1 VYICTLPGK
10 FLWNNLLIIGM
21 DRNSIIGFALLAV
34 LFFGYFYYSK
44 QGQLTAERERQHI
57 QDSLN
62 KLKPKIDTTLKMQAG
77 ADSLAAKK
85 DSSLAGLKQDSTGKE
100 QLVTVEN
107 KVFKITFSNKGGQPQ
122 KIELK
127 DFKTFDGKP
136 LILQDGS
143 FNNISYAINTGN
155 NQTAQTSDL
164 LFTPLPVQTQSD
176 SSKVIAF
183 TLQTNNGE
191 SIEHEY
197 IIKPDDYMIAFNIK
211 LNGANKLVTQ
221 NTLNLLWQARAVKM
235 EKDIEW
241 ETQQSHVSFVENG
254 DYDFEHVVKGKDD
267 DKKFVRPVDWLALNQ
282 QFFAAAI
289 VAKNKFSSGEV
300 TWQSPADTSLHIIAK
315 ATANLKLSVPA
326 GNDAVVPLELFYG
339 PSDYKILKSY
349 GNQMYNM
356 VPLGSGILA
365 FVKYINRGFIMP
377 VFNFLSG
384 KIASYGLVIAL
395 LTIIIRLLI
404 SPLTYQSYLSGAK
417 MKLLKPELEVLKTKF
432 KDDKQAFG
440 MEQMKLYKRA
450 GVNPLG
456 GCIPALFQV
465 PIFFALYDFF
475 NSNIALRHQSF
486 LWAKDL
492 STYDSIYHIP
502 FNIPFYGDHVSLFTI
517 TAAITSMLI
526 SVYGMSNMQ
535 DNSNPVMKYLP
546 YIFPVILIGVFNRM
560 PAALT
565 WYYTVSNTI
574 TLLIQF
580 VIQKYIIDHDKI
592 MAKLQENKKK
602 PVAQSKWQERI
613 TAMQDSNTKLKT
625 MKEKSDALKKKR

>member
-1 VYICTLPGK
+1 
-10 FLWNNLLIIGM
+10 M
-21 DRNSIIGFALLAV
+21 DRNTVMGFVLLAL
-34 LFFGYFYYSK
+34 LFFGYFYYTK
-44 QGQLTAERERQHI
+44 QGQLTAERQQQHI

-62 KLKPKIDTTLKMQAG
+62 KLKPKVDTTLRMQAS
-77 ADSLAAKK
+77 DSIAAKR
-85 DSSLAGLKQDSTGKE
+85 DSSIAGIKQDSTGKE

-107 KVFKITFSNKGGQPQ
+107 KVLKITFSNKGGQP
-122 KIELK
+122 KEILLK
-127 DFKTFDGKP
+127 DFKTFNGKP
-136 LILQDGS
+136 LILENGS

-155 NQTAQTSDL
+155 NRTAQTSNL
-164 LFTPLPVQTQSD
+164 LFTPSAVQTGADGSQ
-176 SSKVIAF
+176 VITF
-183 TLQTNNGE
+183 TLQTSNGE
-191 SIEHEY
+191 SVQHEY
-197 IIKPDDYMIAFNIK
+197 IVKPDDYMLGFNIK
-211 LNGANKLVTQ
+211 LNGANQLVTA
-221 NTLNLLWQARAVKM
+221 NSINLLWQAKALKQ
-235 EKDIEW
+235 EKDIDW
-241 ETQQSHVSFVENG
+241 ETQQSHISFVENG
-254 DYDFEHVVKGKDD
+254 DFDFEHIVKGKQD
-267 DKKFVRPVDWLALNQ
+267 DKKFVKPVDWLAVNQ
-282 QFFAAAI
+282 QFFASAI
-289 VAKNKFSSGEV
+289 VAKNKFNSGEV
-300 TWQSPADTSLHIIAK
+300 TWESPGDTSLHTIVK
-315 ATANLKLSVPA
+315 ATANLKLDVPA
-326 GNDAVVPLELFYG
+326 GNDAVIALQLFYG

-377 VFNFLSG
+377 VFNFLSS

-417 MKLLKPELEVLKTKF
+417 MKLLKPEIEQLKTKF
-432 KDDKQAFG
+432 GDDKQAFG
-440 MEQMKLYKRA
+440 MEQMKLFKSA

-475 NSNIALRHQSF
+475 NSNIALRQQSF
-486 LWAKDL
+486 WWAKDL

-517 TAAITSMLI
+517 TAAVTSMLI

-546 YIFPVILIGVFNRM
+546 FIFPIVLIGVFNRM

-565 WYYTVSNTI
+565 WYYTVSNSI
-574 TLLIQF
+574 TLLIQL

-602 PVAQSKWQERI
+602 PVAQNKWQERVA
-613 TAMQDSNTKLKT
+613 AMQDSNSKLKA

>member
-1 VYICTLPGK
+1 
-10 FLWNNLLIIGM
+10 M
-21 DRNSIIGFALLAV
+21 DRNTVIGFVLLAL
-34 LFFGYFYYSK
+34 LFFGYFYYSQ
-44 QGQLTAERERQHI
+44 QGQLAAEKQKQYI

-62 KLKPKIDTTLKMQAG
+62 RLKPKVDTALKMQAI
-77 ADSLAAKK
+77 ADSLPEKK
-85 DSSLAGLKQDSTGKE
+85 DSSLSAVKQDSTGKE
-100 QLVTVEN
+100 ELVTVEN
-107 KVFKITFSNKGGQPQ
+107 KLLKITFSNKGAQPKQ
-122 KIELK
+122 ILIKN
-127 DFKTFDGKP
+127 FKTFNGEP

-143 FNNISYAINTGN
+143 FNNISYAINIGN
-155 NQTAQTSDL
+155 NATAQTSDL
-164 LFTPLPVQTQSD
+164 LFTPLPIQTAPDGSQ
-176 SSKVIAF
+176 ILTF
-183 TLQTNNGE
+183 RLQTNNGE

-197 IIKPDDYMIAFNIK
+197 IIKPDDYMLAFNIK
-211 LNGANKLVTQ
+211 LNGANKLITQ
-221 NTLNLLWQARAVKM
+221 NTINLLWQAKAVEK

-241 ETQQSHVSFVENG
+241 ETQQSHISFVENG
-254 DYDFEHVVKGKDD
+254 DYDFEHIVKGKDD
-267 DKKFVRPVDWLALNQ
+267 DKKFVAPVDWLALNQ

-289 VAKNKFSSGEV
+289 VAKNKFTSGQINW
-300 TWQSPADTSLHIIAK
+300 TSPEDTSLHIIAK
-315 ATANLKLSVPA
+315 ATANLKLSVPP
-326 GNDAVVPLELFYG
+326 GNEAIVPLELFYG

-377 VFNFLSG
+377 VFNFLSS

-417 MKLLKPELEVLKTKF
+417 MKLLKPEIEVLKSKY

-440 MEQMKLYKRA
+440 MEQMKLFKSA

-475 NSNIALRHQSF
+475 NSNIALRQQSF
-486 LWAKDL
+486 WWAKDL
-492 STYDSIYHIP
+492 STYDSIYHLP

-546 YIFPVILIGVFNRM
+546 YIFPIVLIGVFNRM

-574 TLLIQF
+574 TLLIQL

-602 PVAQSKWQERI
+602 PVAQSKWQEKVA
-613 TAMQDSNTKLKT
+613 AMQESNNKLKS
-625 MKEKSDALKKKR
+625 MKEKSDALRNKSVPQKKKR

>member
-1 VYICTLPGK
+1 M
-10 FLWNNLLIIGM
+10 GM
-21 DRNSIIGFALLAV
+21 DRNTIIGFVLLAL

-62 KLKPKIDTTLKMQAG
+62 KLKPKIDTTLKMQAA

-85 DSSLAGLKQDSTGKE
+85 DSTLSGLKQDSTGKE

-122 KIELK
+122 RIELK

-155 NQTAQTSDL
+155 NHTAQTSEL
-164 LFTPLPVQTQSD
+164 LFTPLPLQTEAD
-176 SSKVIAF
+176 SSKIISF
-183 TLQTNNGE
+183 KLETNNGQ
-191 SIEHEY
+191 SIVHQY
-197 IIKPDDYMIAFNIK
+197 IIKPDDYMLAFNIK
-211 LNGANKLVTQ
+211 LNGANQLVTQ
-221 NTLNLLWQARAVKM
+221 NTINLLWQVKAVKM

-241 ETQQSHVSFVENG
+241 ETQQSHISFVENG

-267 DKKFVRPVDWLALNQ
+267 DKTFVRPVDWLALNQ

-289 VAKNKFSSGEV
+289 VAKNKFSSGAV
-300 TWQSPADTSLHIIAK
+300 TWQSPNDTSLHIIAK
-315 ATANLKLSVPA
+315 ATANLKLTVAP

-377 VFNFLSG
+377 VFNFLSS

-440 MEQMKLYKRA
+440 MEQMKLYKSA

-602 PVAQSKWQERI
+602 PVAQNKWQERI
-613 TAMQDSNTKLKT
+613 TAMQESNTKLKT

>member
-1 VYICTLPGK
+1 
-10 FLWNNLLIIGM
+10 M
-21 DRNSIIGFALLAV
+21 DRNSIIGFVLLAL
-34 LFFGYFYYSK
+34 LFFGYFYYSR
-44 QGQLTAERERQHI
+44 QGQMAAEQQKQHI
-57 QDSLN
+57 QDSLDR
-62 KLKPKIDTTLKMQAG
+62 LKPKVDTLANLKA
-77 ADSLAAKK
+77 ASDSIAAKR
-85 DSSLAGLKQDSTGKE
+85 DTLASAFKQDTARKE
-100 QLVTVEN
+100 QLLTVEN
-107 KVFKITFSNKGGQPQ
+107 KLLKITFTNKGGQP
-122 KIELK
+122 KEILIK
-127 DFKTFDGKP
+127 NFTTFDGQP

-143 FNNISYAINTGN
+143 FNNISYPINAG
-155 NQTAQTSDL
+155 NQTVQTSDL
-164 LFTPLPVQTQSD
+164 LFTPAAVQTLAD
-176 SSKVIAF
+176 SSQVVTF
-183 TLQTNNGE
+183 NVQTNNGE
-191 SIEHEY
+191 SIQHQY
-197 IIKPDDYMIAFNIK
+197 IIKPDDYMLGFNIK
-211 LNGANKLVTQ
+211 LNGANRLEPQ
-221 NTLNLLWQARAVKM
+221 NKIDLLWKAKAVKL
-235 EKDIEW
+235 EKDMVW
-241 ETQQSHVSFVENG
+241 ETQQSHISYVENG
-254 DYDFEHVVKGKDD
+254 DYDFQHIVKGKDD
-267 DKKFVRPVDWLALNQ
+267 SQKFDHPVEWLALNQ

-289 VAKNKFSSGEV
+289 LAKNKFNSGAVNWE
-300 TWQSPADTSLHIIAK
+300 SPDDTSKHIIAE
-315 ATANLKLSVPA
+315 ATAHLSLDVPP
-326 GNDAVVPLELFYG
+326 GSDAVIPLQLFYG

-377 VFNFLSG
+377 VFNFLSS

-440 MEQMKLYKRA
+440 MEQMKLYKTA

-456 GCIPALFQV
+456 GCIPALFQI

-526 SVYGMSNMQ
+526 SLYGMTNMQ

-546 YIFPVILIGVFNRM
+546 FIFPVVLIGVFNKM

-574 TLLIQF
+574 TLLIQL

-592 MAKLQENKKK
+592 LAKIQENKKK
-602 PVAQSKWQERI
+602 PASQSKWQEKVA
-613 TAMQDSNTKLKT
+613 AMQESNAKLKS
-625 MKEKSDALKKKR
+625 MKEKTDSLKKKK

>member
-1 VYICTLPGK
+1 M
-10 FLWNNLLIIGM
+10 GM
-21 DRNSIIGFALLAV
+21 DRNTVIGFVLLAL
-34 LFFGYFYYSK
+34 LFFGYFFYSQK
-44 QGQLTAERERQHI
+44 GQLAAEQQKKHI
-57 QDSLN
+57 QDSLD
-62 KLKPKIDTTLKMQAG
+62 KLKPKVDTTARLSAIR
-77 ADSLAAKK
+77 DSIAAKK
-85 DSSLAGLKQDSTGKE
+85 DTLASVFKQDSTAKE
-100 QLVTVEN
+100 EFLTVEN
-107 KVFKITFSNKGGQPQ
+107 KVLKITFTNKGGQPHEILI
-122 KIELK
+122 KN
-127 DFKTFDGKP
+127 FKSYDGKP

-143 FNNISYAINTGN
+143 FNNISYPINTGN
-155 NQTAQTSDL
+155 QTVQTSDL
-164 LFTPLPVQTQSD
+164 LFTPSAIQTTAD
-176 SSKVIAF
+176 SSQVITF
-183 TLQTNNGE
+183 NLQTNSGE
-191 SIEHEY
+191 SVQHQY
-197 IIKPDDYMIAFNIK
+197 IIKPNDYMLGFNIK
-211 LNGANKLVTQ
+211 LKGANRLEPQ
-221 NTLNLLWQARAVKM
+221 NKIDLLWKAKATQK

-241 ETQQSHVSFVENG
+241 ETQQSHISYVENG
-254 DYDFEHVVKGKDD
+254 DYDFQHVVKGKDD
-267 DKKFVRPVDWLALNQ
+267 NQKFNQPVEWLALNQ

-289 VAKNKFSSGEV
+289 VSKNKFNSGEV
-300 TWQSPADTSLHIIAK
+300 SWKSPEDSNQHIIAE
-315 ATANLKLSVPA
+315 ATANLKLDIAP
-326 GNDAVVPLELFYG
+326 GDDAVIPLQLFYG

-417 MKLLKPELEVLKTKF
+417 MKLLKPEIEELKTKY

-440 MEQMKLYKRA
+440 MEQMKLFKSA

-492 STYDSIYHIP
+492 STYDSIYNLP
-502 FNIPFYGDHVSLFTI
+502 FNIPFYGSHVSLFTI
-517 TAAITSMLI
+517 TAAVTSMLI

-546 YIFPVILIGVFNRM
+546 FIFPVVLIGVFNRM

-574 TLLIQF
+574 TLLIQL

-602 PVAQSKWQERI
+602 PATQSKWQERVN
-613 TAMQDSNTKLKT
+613 AMQQSNAKLKA

>member
-1 VYICTLPGK
+1 M
-10 FLWNNLLIIGM
+10 GM
-21 DRNSIIGFALLAV
+21 DRNSVIGFVLLAL

-44 QGQLTAERERQHI
+44 QGQMAAEQQKQHI

-62 KLKPKIDTTLKMQAG
+62 RLKPKMDSTAKLKAVE
-77 ADSLAAKK
+77 DSITAKK
-85 DSSLAGLKQDSTGKE
+85 DTLASDFKQDTSGKE
-100 QLVTVEN
+100 QLLTVEN
-107 KVFKITFSNKGGQPQ
+107 KVLKITFTNKGGQPKEIQ
-122 KIELK
+122 VKN
-127 DFKTFDGKP
+127 FKTFDGKP
-136 LILQDGS
+136 LILQNGS
-143 FNNISYAINTGN
+143 FSDISYAVNTGS
-155 NQTAQTSDL
+155 NQSIQTSDL
-164 LFTPLPVQTQSD
+164 LFTASPIQTNAD
-176 SSKVIAF
+176 SSQVVTF
-183 TLQTNNGE
+183 TLRTDNGE
-191 SIEHEY
+191 SIEHQY
-197 IIKPDDYMIAFNIK
+197 IIKPDDYMLDFNIK
-211 LNGANKLVTQ
+211 LNGVNKLEPQ
-221 NTLNLLWQARAVKM
+221 NKIDLVWKARAVKL
-235 EKDIEW
+235 EKDIVW
-241 ETQQSHVSFVENG
+241 ETQQSHISYVENG
-254 DYDFEHVVKGKDD
+254 DYDFQHIIKGKDD
-267 DKKFVRPVDWLALNQ
+267 NQKFDHPVEWLALNQ

-289 VAKNKFSSGEV
+289 VAKNKFNSGEV
-300 TWQSPADTSLHIIAK
+300 SWKSPEDTSLHIIAE
-315 ATANLKLSVPA
+315 ATANLKLDVPP
-326 GNDAVVPLELFYG
+326 GNDALIPLQLFYG
-339 PSDYKILKSY
+339 PSNYKILKSY

-377 VFNFLSG
+377 VFDFLSS

-417 MKLLKPELEVLKTKF
+417 MKLLKPELELLKTKF

-440 MEQMKLYKRA
+440 MEQMKLYKSA

-456 GCIPALFQV
+456 GCIPALFQI

-486 LWAKDL
+486 WWAKDL

-526 SVYGMSNMQ
+526 SLYGMTNMQ

-546 YIFPVILIGVFNRM
+546 FIFPVVLIGVFNKM

-574 TLLIQF
+574 TLLIQL

-602 PVAQSKWQERI
+602 PATQSKWQEKVN
-613 TAMQDSNTKLKT
+613 AMQESNAKLKS
-625 MKEKSDALKKKR
+625 MKEKSDSLKKKK

>member
-1 VYICTLPGK
+1 
-10 FLWNNLLIIGM
+10 M

-44 QGQLTAERERQHI
+44 QGQLTAEREKQHI

-62 KLKPKIDTTLKMQAG
+62 KLKPKIDTTAKMQQAT
-77 ADSLAAKK
+77 DSLAAKK
-85 DSSLAGLKQDSTGKE
+85 DSSLSGLKQDSTGKE
-100 QLVTVEN
+100 QFVTVEN

-164 LFTPLPVQTQSD
+164 LFTPLPVQTDSD
-176 SSKVIAF
+176 SSKVIGF

-191 SIEHEY
+191 SIEHQY
-197 IIKPDDYMIAFNIK
+197 VIKPDDYMIAFNIK
-211 LNGANKLVTQ
+211 LNGSNKLLTQ
-221 NTLNLLWQARAVKM
+221 NTLSLLWQAKAVKM

-254 DYDFEHVVKGKDD
+254 DYDFEHVVRGKDD

-300 TWQSPADTSLHIIAK
+300 SWQSPTDTSLHIIAK
-315 ATANLKLSVPA
+315 ATANLKLNVTP

-377 VFNFLSG
+377 VFNFLSS

-440 MEQMKLYKRA
+440 MEQMKLYRSA

-492 STYDSIYHIP
+492 STYDSIYHLP

-546 YIFPVILIGVFNRM
+546 FIFPVILIGVFNRM

-574 TLLIQF
+574 TLLIQL

-602 PVAQSKWQERI
+602 PAAQSKWQERI

>member
-1 VYICTLPGK
+1 
-10 FLWNNLLIIGM
+10 M

-44 QGQLTAERERQHI
+44 QGQLTAEREKQHI

-62 KLKPKIDTTLKMQAG
+62 KLKPKIDTTVKMQKAT
-77 ADSLAAKK
+77 DSLAAKK
-85 DSSLAGLKQDSTGKE
+85 DSSLSGLKQDSTGKE
-100 QLVTVEN
+100 QFVTVEN

-143 FNNISYAINTGN
+143 FNNISYAINTGI

-164 LFTPLPVQTQSD
+164 LFTPLPVQTERD
-176 SSKVIAF
+176 SSKVIGF

-191 SIEHEY
+191 SVEHQY
-197 IIKPDDYMIAFNIK
+197 VIKPDDYMIAFNIK
-211 LNGANKLVTQ
+211 LNGANKLLTQ
-221 NTLNLLWQARAVKM
+221 NTLNLLWQAKAVKM

-254 DYDFEHVVKGKDD
+254 DYDFEHVVRGKDD

-300 TWQSPADTSLHIIAK
+300 TWQSPNDTSLHIIAK
-315 ATANLKLSVPA
+315 ATANLKLNVTP

-377 VFNFLSG
+377 VFNFLSS

-417 MKLLKPELEVLKTKF
+417 MKLLKPELEVLKMKF

-440 MEQMKLYKRA
+440 MEQMKLYRSA

-492 STYDSIYHIP
+492 STYDSIYHLP

-546 YIFPVILIGVFNRM
+546 FIFPVILIGVFNRM

-602 PVAQSKWQERI
+602 PVTQNKWQERI